1 MLRSTIFIAAF
12 SLFSL
17 SFGTAKASLEPPS
30 QRVQDIAQCIDY
42 LSTTESYDTY
52 FEHLIEEA
60 NYSPYIAVYMFQKP
74 FERMGKEA
82 LGEFDHAEFARAG
95 KRVCRE
101 FGVGLDKE

>member
-82 LGEFDHAEFARAG
+82 LGEFDHAEFAREG

-101 FGVGLDKE
+101 FGVVVGAE